1 MSRESGA
8 LVVCAEMRKLLRE
21 PEEEALDDER
31 EMFAFRALWGGCVST
46 RRTAG
51 CVGADPLFVLRDII
65 IGWLDRALLW
75 TCVDTSMALLV
86 VDNAKRRVALNAPDI
101 LP

>member
-31 EMFAFRALWGGCVST
+31 EMFAFRALWGGGMCQHAAHS
-46 RRTAG
+46 G
-51 CVGADPLFVLRDII
+51 MC
-65 IGWLDRALLW
+65 W
-75 TCVDTSMALLV
+75 C
-86 VDNAKRRVALNAPDI
+86 
-101 LP
+101 